1 MAIFAALSQ
10 AHQLPFSS
18 SSSSSSYFPFTN
30 ALSNPANSPPPQRLK
45 IFKK

>member
-18 SSSSSSYFPFTN
+18 SSSSSSSYFPFTN
-30 ALSNPANSPPPQRLK
+30 ALSDAPNSSPPQRLK
-45 IFKK
+45 IKK